1 MAEAGPDAA
10 PADAPAPALAPVV
23 SLAEARE
30 PAPHIHRR
38 PDPLWFRE
46 VEVPGREV
54 RAEDIPSNLGE
65 VSSGLAML
73 GEWLYQ
79 KRETQASDLAWLLK
93 RSVDRSMEELN
104 ELLRQPDAE

>member
-1 MAEAGPDAA
+1 MSDAGPDAV
-10 PADAPAPALAPVV
+10 PPEPAPVV

-30 PAPHIHRR
+30 PGPRQPRR

-65 VSSGLAML
+65 VSSGLAVL
-73 GEWLYQ
+73 GEWLHQ

-93 RSVDRSMEELN
+93 NSVDRSVVELN